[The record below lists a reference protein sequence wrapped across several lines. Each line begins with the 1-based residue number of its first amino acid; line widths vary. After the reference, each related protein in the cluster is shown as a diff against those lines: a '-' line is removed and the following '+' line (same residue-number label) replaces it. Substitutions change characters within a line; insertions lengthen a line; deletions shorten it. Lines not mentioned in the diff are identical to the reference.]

1 MRSIAL
7 VGGKLQGFEV
17 TYLAK
22 KAGIKVVLVDRNK
35 YPLIKTMV
43 DDFHCF
49 DVIEKPEKLI
59 DISRT
64 VNGIIPVNEN
74 LDTIEFL
81 KTIKD
86 KLACP
91 LLFDFDAYHIS
102 SDKKRSKK
110 YFNSIN
116 IPTPIDKPTV
126 PPYFVKPPCQS
137 SSVGTSVIFDDEGLE
152 DLDPSML
159 IEEYVEGD
167 VISLE
172 VVGDGK
178 NFAVIKETK
187 VYVEETYDCHMV
199 KPIGHYSAFRD
210 ISYKLAKNMNL
221 RGIMDI
227 EAIDNPG
234 GLKVIEIDARFPS
247 QTPTVVYHCT
257 GINLVE
263 LLFQAFSDGVQELDW
278 VPDNNYC
285 IFEHLTLKDGKLVP
299 IGENVISQ
307 GIDYHEFYI
316 SEELEIFECKGE
328 TNVFTLISWGSVK
341 AELEGNR
348 QKGLGI
354 VNEYLGINKQGA

>member
-1 MRSIAL
+1 M
-7 VGGKLQGFEV
+7 

-22 KAGIKVVLVDRNK
+22 KAGIKVVLVDRNEH
-35 YPLIKTMV
+35 PLIKNMV

-49 DVIEKPEKLI
+49 DVIEKPENLI

-64 VNGIIPVNEN
+64 LDWIIPVNEN
-74 LDTIEFL
+74 PDTIEFL

-86 KLACP
+86 KLVCP

-116 IPTPIDKPTV
+116 IPTPIDRPTV

-137 SSVGTSVIFDDEGLE
+137 SSVGTSLIFDDKGLEGL
-152 DLDPSML
+152 DSSML

-178 NFAVIKETK
+178 RFAVIKETK
-187 VYVEETYDCHMV
+187 IHVDETYDCHMIT
-199 KPIGHYSAFRD
+199 PIGHYSAFRD

-221 RGIMDI
+221 RGIMDV
-227 EAIDNPG
+227 EAIDNPK

-263 LLFQAFSDGVQELDW
+263 LLIQAFSNGVQELDW

-285 IFEHLTLKDGKLVP
+285 IFEHLVLKDGKLVP
-299 IGENVISQ
+299 VGENVISQ

-316 SEELEIFECKGE
+316 SEGLEIFECKGE
-328 TNVFTLISWGSVK
+328 TNVFTIISRGSVK

-348 QKGLGI
+348 QKGLKI
-354 VNEYLGINKQGA
+354 VNECLGINKQGA